1 MNLKG
6 VSTSPRIVIGEAM
19 RYVPFTCDIKP
30 RKLEADQTKDEVIL
44 YEKAKEAAFVE
55 LNALGEF
62 LEKTNSSNV
71 DFVAAHK
78 EILNDPLMDQEIRQM
93 IERDSYCADYA
104 AASVFDQYRELFARN
119 KNALIRE
126 RASDLQD
133 VKTRLIRCY
142 YGKPEKNLS
151 KLSKPCIII
160 AEELFP
166 SDTLCLD
173 VDNIKGIIT
182 EKGSLTSHTAIIA
195 RTLDIPAILGVEG
208 VMEAVPDGGRV
219 ILDGTG
225 RTVIIG
231 ADDGVA
237 EEYLEKAG
245 KVEKDME
252 ITRLYYGKEP
262 VTVDGTRVDLR
273 VNIASSEFE
282 KVDKVRD
289 LDGVGLFR
297 SEFLYLSQKSL
308 PTEEEQFLAY
318 RKIAEIFQDKPIVLR
333 TLDIGGDKQVPYME
347 LPKEDNPF
355 LGNRGLR
362 LCLNNEEIFRTQ
374 LRAALRASAYG
385 NLMIMFPMVTSVN
398 EFRMAK
404 EIVEDVRK
412 ELDGQKIAYNK
423 NIKVGIMIEVPS
435 IALIADQIIDEIDFA
450 SVGTNDLCQ
459 YLCATDRMNPSVKD
473 YYQDYHPAIFR
484 VLRHL
489 VHVFEPSGKC
499 LSICGELAGDPLA
512 IPLLAGL
519 GIRTLSMNDTSIAR
533 AKRILCNMR
542 IEDARGLAAE
552 ALNRKSNIEIEK
564 LLREF
569 QEKIKE
575 KSKREE
581 K

>member
-6 VSTSPRIVIGEAM
+6 VSTSPQVVIGEVM
-19 RYVPFTCDIKP
+19 QYVPFVCDIEP
-30 RKLEADQTKDEVIL
+30 CKLEDGKIGEEVIS
-44 YEKAKEAAFVE
+44 YQKAKEAAFGE
-55 LNALGEF
+55 LSALGEF
-62 LEKTNSSNV
+62 LKKANSSNV
-71 DFVAAHK
+71 DFVDAHK
-78 EILNDPLMDQEIRQM
+78 EILNDPLMDQEIRQL
-93 IERDSYCADYA
+93 IEGSAYRADFA
-104 AASVFDQYRELFARN
+104 VASVFDQYRELFARN

-133 VKTRLIRCY
+133 VKMRLIRCY

-151 KLSKPCIII
+151 KLSKPCIIT

-208 VMEAVPDGGRV
+208 VMEAARDGERV
-219 ILDGTG
+219 ILDGTDQK
-225 RTVIIG
+225 VIIG
-231 ADDGVA
+231 ADDREVDS
-237 EEYLEKAG
+237 YLEKAER
-245 KVEKDME
+245 VEKDRE

-262 VTVDGTRVDLR
+262 VTIDGTRVELR
-273 VNIASSEFE
+273 VNIASSDFE
-282 KVDKVRD
+282 KADKAAD

-308 PTEEEQFLAY
+308 PTEEEQFLSY
-318 RKIAEIFQDKPIVLR
+318 RKIVEIFKDKPIVLR
-333 TLDIGGDKQVPYME
+333 TLDIGGDKQVSYME

-362 LCLNNEEIFRTQ
+362 LCLNHEEIFRTQ

-385 NLMIMFPMVTSVN
+385 NLMIMFPMVTSIN

-404 EIVEDVRK
+404 EIVEDVKK
-412 ELDGQKIAYNK
+412 ELDVQKIAYNK
-423 NIKVGIMIEVPS
+423 SIKVGIMIEVPS
-435 IALIADQIIDEIDFA
+435 IALIADRIIDEIDFA

-459 YLCATDRMNPSVKD
+459 YLCATDRMNSAVKD
-473 YYQDYHPAIFR
+473 YYQDYHPAVFH

-519 GIRTLSMNDTSIAR
+519 GIRTLSMNDTSIAK

-542 IEDARGLAAE
+542 IEDAKELAAE
-552 ALNRKSNIEIEK
+552 ALNRKTNIEIEK

-569 QEKIKE
+569 QETVRE
-575 KSKREE
+575 K
-581 K
+581 

>member
-6 VSTSPRIVIGEAM
+6 VSTSPQIVIGEVM
-19 RYVPFTCDIKP
+19 QYVPFTCNIES
-30 RKLEADQTKDEVIL
+30 RKLEDHKIEEEVRL
-44 YEKAKEAAFVE
+44 YQKAKETAFRE
-55 LNALGEF
+55 LDALEEF
-62 LEKTNSSNV
+62 LGKDNSSNV
-71 DFVAAHK
+71 DFVMAHK
-78 EILNDPLMDQEIRQM
+78 EILNDPLMDQEIRQL
-93 IERDSYCADYA
+93 IEGSSYYADFA
-104 AASVFDQYRELFARN
+104 VASVFDQYRELFAKN

-133 VKTRLIRCY
+133 VKTRLLRCY

-151 KLSKPCIII
+151 KLSKPCIIV

-166 SDTLCLD
+166 TDTLCLD

-195 RTLDIPAILGVEG
+195 RTLNIPALLGVDG
-208 VMEAVPDGGRV
+208 VMGAVQDGSRV
-219 ILDGTG
+219 ILDGTSQEVLTDVDDEEAG
-225 RTVIIG
+225 R
-231 ADDGVA
+231 
-237 EEYLEKAG
+237 YLEKAG

-252 ITRLYYGKEP
+252 ITRLYYSKEP
-262 VTVDGTRVDLR
+262 VTIDGARVDLR

-282 KVDKVRD
+282 QVDKVSC

-308 PTEEEQFLAY
+308 PTEEEQFSSY
-318 RKIAEIFQDKPIVLR
+318 RKIAEIFQEKPVVLR

-362 LCLNNEEIFRTQ
+362 LCLSHEDIFRTQ

-385 NLMIMFPMVTSVN
+385 NLMLMFPMVTSVN
-398 EFRMAK
+398 EFRAAK
-404 EIVEDVRK
+404 EIVEDIKK
-412 ELDGQKIAYNK
+412 ELDEQKISYNK
-423 NIKVGIMIEVPS
+423 NMKVGIMIEVPS

-459 YLCATDRMNPSVKD
+459 YLCATDRMNSAVKD
-473 YYQDYHPAIFR
+473 YYQDYHPAVFR
-484 VLRHL
+484 VLKQL
-489 VHVFEPSGKC
+489 VQVFEPSGKC

-533 AKRILCNMR
+533 AKRILCNMK
-542 IEDARGLAAE
+542 IEDARELAAE
-552 ALNRKSNIEIEK
+552 VLNRKSNIEIQK
-564 LLREF
+564 LLQEF

-575 KSKREE
+575 K
-581 K
+581 